1 MLYHNYK
8 VNPGDTSPLDTKI
21 NPKVKVMRVATRHS
35 LPLDASMGDICFTTD
50 TKDCF
55 VFNGVS
61 WVLTSNV
68 SNKATISA
76 GILEKKRCP
85 YCNTIISDEDIHCK
99 SCGAPVEKIKKG

>member
-8 VNPGDTSPLDTKI
+8 VNPGDTSPLATKI
-21 NPKVKVMRVATRHS
+21 NPKVKVMRVATRQS

-55 VFNGVS
+55 IFNGFN
-61 WVLTSNV
+61 WVLSSNTENGNN
-68 SNKATISA
+68 S
-76 GILEKKRCP
+76 ILEKKRCP

-99 SCGAPVEKIKKG
+99 SCGAPV